1 MKYKALVSF
10 SGAVTASLNQIIEI
24 NDEEIANDLLNA
36 GYITVEKNS
45 KKTVKDS
52 KKTEEEV
59 QRMKVS
65 ELTKEIVAN
74 YIRVEITTLTTPI
87 LELVLPAAITY
98 CATYTGLEPKDL
110 DEYDDMA
117 LAVLA
122 LCGEFYDNRTYTAV
136 ENAIVNPTTQAILD
150 KYSMNLMEGYQ
161 HVSQGQTK
169 YTIAT

>member
-36 GYITVEKNS
+36 GYITVVKDS

-87 LELVLPAAITY
+87 LDLVLPAAITY

-117 LAVLA
+117 IAVLA

-169 YTIAT
+169 HTTAK

>member
-36 GYITVEKNS
+36 GYITV
-45 KKTVKDS
+45 VKDS

-87 LELVLPAAITY
+87 LDLVLPAAITY

-117 LAVLA
+117 IAVLA

-150 KYSMNLMEGYQ
+150 KYSMNLMEGYK

-169 YTIAT
+169 HTTAT

>member
-10 SGAVTASLNQIIEI
+10 SGEVTASLKQIIEI

-36 GYITVEKNS
+36 GYIKL
-45 KKTVKDS
+45 VKDS
-52 KKTEEEV
+52 KNTEEEV

-169 YTIAT
+169 YIAAT

>member
-36 GYITVEKNS
+36 GYITVVKDS

-74 YIRVEITTLTTPI
+74 YIRVEVTTLTTPI
-87 LELVLPAAITY
+87 LDLVLPAAITY

-161 HVSQGQTK
+161 HVAQGQTK
-169 YTIAT
+169 HTTAI

>member
-10 SGAVTASLNQIIEI
+10 SGAVTASLKQIIEI
-24 NDEEIANDLLNA
+24 NDEEIAKDLLNA
-36 GYITVEKNS
+36 GYIKL
-45 KKTVKDS
+45 VKDS
-52 KKTEEEV
+52 QKTEEEV

-74 YIRVEITTLTTPI
+74 YIRVEITTLTTTI
-87 LELVLPAAITY
+87 LDLVLPAAITY

-136 ENAIVNPTTQAILD
+136 ENAIVNPTTQAILE

-169 YTIAT
+169 HTTAT